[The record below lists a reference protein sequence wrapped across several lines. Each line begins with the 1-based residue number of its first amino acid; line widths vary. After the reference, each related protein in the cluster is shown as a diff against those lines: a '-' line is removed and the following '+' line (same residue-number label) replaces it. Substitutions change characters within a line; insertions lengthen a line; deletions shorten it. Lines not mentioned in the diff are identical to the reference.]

1 MPKSIF
7 SIQQEQ
13 LQEVLRQVRVDAGL
27 TQSDLAKRLGQPQS
41 FVSKYE
47 SGERLLDLVELRRI
61 CKAVGISLVDLV
73 RKWESSVE

>member
-13 LQEVLRQVRVDAGL
+13 LQKLLRQVRVAAGL

-61 CKAVGISLVDLV
+61 CKAVGIALVDLV
-73 RKWESSVE
+73 RKWEDSVE

>member
-7 SIQQEQ
+7 SIQQEH
-13 LQEVLRQVRVDAGL
+13 LQKLLRQVRVDAAL

-73 RKWESSVE
+73 RKWEDSVK